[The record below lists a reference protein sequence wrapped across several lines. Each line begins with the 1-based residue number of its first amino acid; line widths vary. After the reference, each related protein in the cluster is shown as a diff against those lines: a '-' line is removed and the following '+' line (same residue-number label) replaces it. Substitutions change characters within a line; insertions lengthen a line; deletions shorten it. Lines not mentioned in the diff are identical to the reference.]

1 MFKQTVPPKEV
12 DKCKIFI
19 KDFLREVESKV
30 PRVGSNYPI
39 PSLPREVSAK
49 MFCLPGTY
57 AFGFCKAASMAIF
70 VICSSHST

>member
-19 KDFLREVESKV
+19 KDFLREAENNV
-30 PRVGSNYPI
+30 PRVSSNYPI

-49 MFCLPGTY
+49 MFCHPGTY
-57 AFGFCKAASMAIF
+57 AFGFCKASMAIF
-70 VICSSHST
+70 VICSSYST